1 MSDNLT
7 PTILGRLQKELDS
20 FITKSREEIKN
31 QGAAQIETIKAIDS
45 LQGQLIGL
53 EQRMLSG
60 AVPMSRKSGGELLV
74 AELTKAE
81 NLDSLNRAGRC
92 RFEVKGLLPG
102 LETKSSILSSGLFAA
117 EAARGVEA
125 GGRWPYELRRA
136 IPSLETTSGS
146 VFVLKETGYT
156 NNASPQ
162 SEGDPKTESTFT
174 FSGVTKP
181 VITVAHYVNFS
192 KQAMDDVPG
201 LGAFLTNSLVWGL
214 EARIEDGILYGDGVT
229 DLDGLS
235 TNQTALSSSLLT
247 ASAGWE
253 YYDVFSAAQAQLR
266 ADGYV
271 GTHLVL
277 HPSDWHR
284 VCTTKTSTGEYIVG
298 SPVVIAG
305 LMLWG
310 LKVILSPQILEGTF
324 VLFDA
329 SRVLMRERQAV
340 TVDISAEHGTNFT
353 SNMLT
358 ARCEWRGCQ
367 VLSQTAAVIGGSLS
381 TSPA

>member
-1 MSDNLT
+1 MSIEIMQRDLNA
-7 PTILGRLQKELDS
+7 
-20 FITKSREEIKN
+20 FIAKSREEITNHGK
-31 QGAAQIETIKAIDS
+31 AQAETIRAIDA
-45 LQGQLIGL
+45 LQGQIVGL
-53 EQRMLSG
+53 EQRMLNG

-102 LETKSSILSSGLFAA
+102 LETKSSILSTGLFAP

-125 GGRWPYELRRA
+125 GGRWPYELRRN
-136 IPSLETTSGS
+136 IPSLETGSGS
-146 VFVLKETGYT
+146 VFVLRETAFT

-162 SEGDPKTESTFT
+162 VEGDPKTESTFT

-181 VITVAHYVNFS
+181 VITLAHFVNFS
-192 KQAMDDVPG
+192 KQALDDIPG
-201 LGAFLTNSLVWGL
+201 LGQFLNNTLIWGL
-214 EARIEDGILYGDGVT
+214 EARIEAGILYGDGAT

-235 TNQTALSSSLLT
+235 TNQTALSSSLL
-247 ASAGWE
+247 SVSNGWE

-277 HPSDWHR
+277 HPHDWHR

-324 VLFDA
+324 ILFDA

-340 TVDISAEHGTNFT
+340 TVDISAEHSTNFT

-358 ARCEWRGCQ
+358 ARCEWRGAQ
-367 VLSQTAAVIGGSLS
+367 VLSQTAAVIGGSLT
-381 TSPA
+381 TSPE